1 MPMNK
6 VVKRLWIEALRSGNY
21 EQGPFALERGAA
33 DALRH
38 CCLGVLCR
46 VAINSGID
54 LPVSR
59 ELQDDAYTAFGDSGN
74 TSVLPSEVID
84 WAGLDRADPSVDA
97 GDGLRALSYLN
108 DQGTPFAKIAD
119 LIDKSL

>member
-6 VVKRLWIEALRSGNY
+6 VVKRLWIEALRSGDY
-21 EQGPFALERGAA
+21 EQGPFALERGAVG
-33 DALRH
+33 ALKH

-46 VAINSGID
+46 VAISSGLD
-54 LPVSR
+54 LPVAR
-59 ELQDDAYTAFGDSGN
+59 RVRDDDYTAFGDIQT
-74 TSVLPSEVID
+74 TSMLPSEVIA
-84 WAGLDRADPSVDA
+84 WAGLDYPDPFVYA
-97 GDGLRALSYLN
+97 GDDLRALSYLN